1 MNNVLTLQNMF
12 DPTEI
17 IRGTRSSGW
26 GSKEYGLYL
35 ANRPRKKLKGWHKSN
50 KNSKH
55 KKH

>member
-1 MNNVLTLQNMF
+1 MF